1 MIRIFNDRGL
11 TLIEVI
17 ASLVIIS
24 IILISLLGLFVQS
37 KKTNVS
43 SEGIHD
49 ATYEAQKA
57 MEQLYTLS
65 NKSGSIHNLGA
76 DSIPGTSFTKIAEDI
91 SKICVPELTGELTN
105 VKAFYQYNNSSSTE
119 PFKTNLT
126 ISPLCD
132 YDFAAKVLI
141 EVIHKNSNT
150 TQARIENVYIFKP

>member
-24 IILISLLGLFVQS
+24 IILISFLGLFVQS

-57 MEQLYTLS
+57 METLYTLA
-65 NKSGSIHNLGA
+65 NKTGSIHSIGE
-76 DSIPGTSFTKIAEDI
+76 DSIGTSFTKVSEDI

-105 VKAFYQYNNSSSTE
+105 VKSVYQYNNSSSTE

-141 EVIHKNSNT
+141 EVIDKNSNT

>member
-1 MIRIFNDRGL
+1 MFRFANNRGL

-24 IILISLLGLFVQS
+24 IILLSFLGLFIHS

-43 SEGIHD
+43 SEGIQD

-57 MEQLYTLS
+57 MEKLYTIA
-65 NKSGSIHNLGA
+65 NKSGSIHYLGV
-76 DSIPGTSFTKIAEDI
+76 DSIPGTSFTKSSADLTKTCI
-91 SKICVPELTGELTN
+91 PEQTGELSN
-105 VKAFYQYNNSSSTE
+105 VKAIYQYNNASSTE

-132 YDFAAKVLI
+132 YEFAVKVLI
-141 EVIHKNSNT
+141 EVNEKNSNIT
-150 TQARIENVYIFKP
+150 KARIENVYILKP